1 MSKPAVEEFNGIYLD
16 LSKQPGKVKFAEAG
30 LAWRP
35 SAGGENFG
43 LDGQQFTQ
51 CQWSRGARG
60 YEVKILLRD
69 SGVIQLDGFDG
80 EVSLLHADM
89 ERWGSDI
96 FRNTSA
102 CRRFLSCFT
111 VSILNTRIML

>member
-1 MSKPAVEEFNGIYLD
+1 MSNPAVEEFNSIYLD

-43 LDGQQFTQ
+43 LDGQQFSQ

-69 SGVIQLDGFDG
+69 SGVIQLDGFEG
-80 EVSLLHADM
+80 EVSP
-89 ERWGSDI
+89 
-96 FRNTSA
+96 
-102 CRRFLSCFT
+102 
-111 VSILNTRIML
+111 

>member
-1 MSKPAVEEFNGIYLD
+1 MSERKTVEEFNGIYLD

-35 SAGGENFG
+35 AAGGSGENYA
-43 LDGQQFTQ
+43 LDGQQFVN

-69 SGVIQLDGFDG
+69 STLVQLDGFEA
-80 EVSLLHADM
+80 EVSLLRAHVLSM
-89 ERWGSDI
+89 I
-96 FRNTSA
+96 LTSSP
-102 CRRFLSCFT
+102 RS
-111 VSILNTRIML
+111 SIAS

>member
-43 LDGQQFTQ
+43 RDGQQFSQ

-60 YEVKILLRD
+60 YEVKILLRG
-69 SGVIQLDGFDG
+69 SEVIQLDGFDG
-80 EVSLLHADM
+80 EVSLH
-89 ERWGSDI
+89 R
-96 FRNTSA
+96 FRGHPPGH
-102 CRRFLSCFT
+102 
-111 VSILNTRIML
+111 

>member
-1 MSKPAVEEFNGIYLD
+1 MSERKTVEEFNGIYLD

-35 SAGGENFG
+35 TGGGGGENFA

-60 YEVKILLRD
+60 HEVKILLRD
-69 SGVIQLDGFDG
+69 SGLIQLDGFEA
-80 EVSLLHADM
+80 EVSLLRAHVICM
-89 ERWGSDI
+89 TFIYGL
-96 FRNTSA
+96 RN
-102 CRRFLSCFT
+102 
-111 VSILNTRIML
+111 LNAL

>member
-1 MSKPAVEEFNGIYLD
+1 MSERKTVEEFNGIYLD

-35 SAGGENFG
+35 AGGAGGENFA

-69 SGVIQLDGFDG
+69 SGLIQLDGFEA
-80 EVSLLHADM
+80 EVSRLHAHVI
-89 ERWGSDI
+89 RRTITYG
-96 FRNTSA
+96 FRNLIA
-102 CRRFLSCFT
+102 L
-111 VSILNTRIML
+111 